1 MEVRHALVS
10 SAMAEISKFLLNS
23 LPGAIGMYGL
33 SMGVSRVGD
42 TLPAPVYALL
52 SGLNA
57 ATVGI
62 IFYAA
67 AQLAKRAITD
77 KLTRIL
83 VFLGAAIGTLYAALW
98 LFPVILLCAGL
109 STLVWDSVW
118 MQHTLTRLEKRR
130 SKDDSADEEKTRPM
144 TRNGLNA
151 IEAQLGLGPYNRD
164 KELPPLPPDSII
176 AKPSAIEPEKAP
188 TVLSARVGAIV
199 IIGFMATFVST
210 MVIRGLVVS
219 PPRAYS
225 LFANLY
231 LTGTIIFGGG
241 PVVIPLLHESI
252 VGENWVSSRDFILGL
267 ALIQCFPGP
276 NFNFAVYLGSLATAG
291 SSVASY
297 WGALI
302 AFVSIFTPGIIIQ
315 TGALGTWKVLR
326 SRRWFFCLLRG
337 INATAVGFIYTL
349 VYKLWRIGFIDENNQ
364 AGSSLG
370 RDPWWV
376 IVTATSFVGS
386 AWFGLNAP
394 LAILLGA
401 VLGLG
406 WFAVVKI

>member
-1 MEVRHALVS
+1 
-10 SAMAEISKFLLNS
+10 
-23 LPGAIGMYGL
+23 MYGL
-33 SMGVSRVGD
+33 ALGVSRVGD

-62 IFYAA
+62 IIYAA
-67 AQLAKRAITD
+67 VQLAKKAITD

-83 VFLGAAIGTLYAALW
+83 VFLGAAIGTLYTALW
-98 LFPVILLCAGL
+98 LFPVILVCAGL
-109 STLVWDSVW
+109 STLAWDSAW
-118 MQHTLTRLEKRR
+118 MQHTLKRLRNSR
-130 SKDDSADEEKTRPM
+130 SKDDSTDEEKARPM
-144 TRNGLNA
+144 TETGLSTIEVPFGLKPENRNKAL
-151 IEAQLGLGPYNRD
+151 PS
-164 KELPPLPPDSII
+164 LPPNSII
-176 AKPSAIEPEKAP
+176 PKSCAIEPERAA
-188 TVLSARVGAIV
+188 TVLSARMGAIV

-231 LTGTIIFGGG
+231 LAGTVIFGGG
-241 PVVIPLLHESI
+241 PVVIPLLRESV
-252 VGENWVSSRDFILGL
+252 VGESWVSPRDFILGL
-267 ALIQCFPGP
+267 ALIQCCPGP

-315 TGALGTWKVLR
+315 TGILGMWKVLR
-326 SRRWFFCLLRG
+326 ARRWFLCLLRG

-349 VYKLWRIGFIDENNQ
+349 VYNLWRIGFIDEDNQ
-364 AGSSLG
+364 TGSSLG

-401 VLGLG
+401 VLGLV
-406 WFAVVKI
+406 WYAIVRT

>member
-1 MEVRHALVS
+1 
-10 SAMAEISKFLLNS
+10 
-23 LPGAIGMYGL
+23 MYGL
-33 SMGVSRVGD
+33 SLGVSRVGD
-42 TLPAPVYALL
+42 TLPASVYALL

-62 IFYAA
+62 IIYAA
-67 AQLAKRAITD
+67 VQLAKKAITD

-83 VFLGAAIGTLYAALW
+83 VFLGAAIGTLYTALW
-98 LFPVILLCAGL
+98 LFPVILICAGL
-109 STLVWDSVW
+109 STLLWDSAW
-118 MQHTLTRLEKRR
+118 MQNTLKRLRNRR
-130 SKDDSADEEKTRPM
+130 SRDDSRDEEKARPM
-144 TRNGLNA
+144 TENGLNA
-151 IEAQLGLGPYNRD
+151 IEVPLGPGLANRD
-164 KELPPLPPDSII
+164 KELPSLPPNSMIP
-176 AKPSAIEPEKAP
+176 KSCPVKLLRAP
-188 TVLSARVGAIV
+188 TVLSARMGAIV
-199 IIGFMATFVST
+199 IVGFMATFVST
-210 MVIRGLVVS
+210 MVIRGLAVS

-231 LTGTIIFGGG
+231 LAGTIIFGGG
-241 PVVIPLLHESI
+241 PVVIPLLGESI
-252 VGENWVSSRDFILGL
+252 VGESWVSPRDFIFGL

-302 AFVSIFTPGIIIQ
+302 AFVSIFTPGMIIQ
-315 TGALGTWKVLR
+315 TGILGMWKMLR
-326 SRRWFFCLLRG
+326 SRRWFLCLLRG
-337 INATAVGFIYTL
+337 INATAVGFVYTL
-349 VYKLWRIGFIDENNQ
+349 VYNLWRIGFIDEDNQ
-364 AGSSLG
+364 SGSSLG

-401 VLGLG
+401 VLGLV
-406 WFAVVKI
+406 WFAVRT

>member
-1 MEVRHALVS
+1 
-10 SAMAEISKFLLNS
+10 
-23 LPGAIGMYGL
+23 MYGL

-62 IFYAA
+62 IIYAA
-67 AQLAKRAITD
+67 VQLAKKAITD
-77 KLTRIL
+77 KLTRAL
-83 VFLGAAIGTLYAALW
+83 VFVGAATGTLYTALW

-109 STLVWDSVW
+109 STLVWDSAW
-118 MQHTLTRLEKRR
+118 MQHTLPRLWKRP
-130 SKDDSADEEKTRPM
+130 SKDDSTDEEKATE
-144 TRNGLNA
+144 TGLNG
-151 IEAQLGLGPYNRD
+151 IEAPLGLRKNNRD
-164 KELPPLPPDSII
+164 KELPSLPMKSRIL
-176 AKPSAIEPEKAP
+176 KPSAIEPEKSP
-188 TVLSARVGAIV
+188 TVLSARMGAIV
-199 IIGFMATFVST
+199 IVGFMATFVST

-231 LTGTIIFGGG
+231 LAGTIIFGGG
-241 PVVIPLLHESI
+241 PVVIPLLRESI
-252 VGENWVSSRDFILGL
+252 VGESWVSPRDFILGL

-315 TGALGTWKVLR
+315 TGILGMWKVLR
-326 SRRWFFCLLRG
+326 SRRWFLCLLRG
-337 INATAVGFIYTL
+337 INATAVGFVYTL
-349 VYKLWRIGFIDENNQ
+349 VYKLWRIGFIDEDNQ

-401 VLGLG
+401 VLGLV
-406 WFAVVKI
+406 WFAAVKS

>member
-1 MEVRHALVS
+1 
-10 SAMAEISKFLLNS
+10 
-23 LPGAIGMYGL
+23 MYGL

-62 IFYAA
+62 IIYAA
-67 AQLAKRAITD
+67 VQLAKKAITD
-77 KLTRIL
+77 KLTRAL
-83 VFLGAAIGTLYAALW
+83 VFLGAATGTLYTALW

-109 STLVWDSVW
+109 STLVWDSAW
-118 MQHTLTRLEKRR
+118 MQHTLLRLWKRR
-130 SKDDSADEEKTRPM
+130 SKDNLTDEEKATE
-144 TRNGLNA
+144 TGLNG
-151 IEAQLGLGPYNRD
+151 IEAPLGLRPNNNRD
-164 KELPPLPPDSII
+164 KELPSLPMNSRIT
-176 AKPSAIEPEKAP
+176 KPSAIEPEKAP
-188 TVLSARVGAIV
+188 TVLSARMGAIV
-199 IIGFMATFVST
+199 IVGFMATFVST
-210 MVIRGLVVS
+210 MIIRGLVVS

-231 LTGTIIFGGG
+231 LAGTIIFGGG
-241 PVVIPLLHESI
+241 PVVIPLLRESI
-252 VGENWVSSRDFILGL
+252 VGESWVSPRDFILGL

-302 AFVSIFTPGIIIQ
+302 AFVSIFTPGIILQ
-315 TGALGTWKVLR
+315 TGILGMWKVLR
-326 SRRWFFCLLRG
+326 SRRWFLCLLRG
-337 INATAVGFIYTL
+337 INATAVGFVYTL

-364 AGSSLG
+364 EGSSLG

-401 VLGLG
+401 VLGLV
-406 WFAVVKI
+406 WFAAVRN

>member
-1 MEVRHALVS
+1 
-10 SAMAEISKFLLNS
+10 
-23 LPGAIGMYGL
+23 MYGL
-33 SMGVSRVGD
+33 SLGVSRVGD

-62 IFYAA
+62 IIYAA
-67 AQLAKRAITD
+67 VQLATKAITD

-83 VFLGAAIGTLYAALW
+83 VFLGAAIGTLYTALW

-109 STLVWDSVW
+109 STLLWDSAW
-118 MQHTLTRLEKRR
+118 MQHTIKRLRKSG
-130 SKDDSADEEKTRPM
+130 SKDDSTDEEKARPM
-144 TRNGLNA
+144 TENRLNA
-151 IEAQLGLGPYNRD
+151 TEVPLGLRPENRD
-164 KELPPLPPDSII
+164 KELPSLPPNSMI
-176 AKPSAIEPEKAP
+176 PRSCPVEPEKAP
-188 TVLSARVGAIV
+188 TVLSARMGAIV

-231 LTGTIIFGGG
+231 LAGTIIFGGG
-241 PVVIPLLHESI
+241 PVVIPLLRESI
-252 VGENWVSSRDFILGL
+252 VGESWVSPRDFILGL

-315 TGALGTWKVLR
+315 TGILGMWKVLR
-326 SRRWFFCLLRG
+326 SRRWFLCLLRG
-337 INATAVGFIYTL
+337 INATAVGFVYTM
-349 VYKLWRIGFIDENNQ
+349 VYKLWRIGFIDEDNQ

-401 VLGLG
+401 VLGLI
-406 WFAVVKI
+406 WYAVVRT

>member
-1 MEVRHALVS
+1 MIWLLRHWFTTF
-10 SAMAEISKFLLNS
+10 SKVFLNS
-23 LPGAIGMYGL
+23 LPGAVGMYGL
-33 SMGVSRVGD
+33 SLGISRVGD
-42 TLPAPVYALL
+42 TLPVSVYALL

-62 IFYAA
+62 IIYAA
-67 AQLAKRAITD
+67 VQLAKKAITD

-83 VFLGAAIGTLYAALW
+83 VFLGAAIGTLYTALW
-98 LFPVILLCAGL
+98 LFPVILICAGL
-109 STLVWDSVW
+109 STLLWDSAW
-118 MQHTLTRLEKRR
+118 MQNILKRLGNRR
-130 SKDDSADEEKTRPM
+130 SRDDSTNEEKARPR
-144 TRNGLNA
+144 TDNGPNV
-151 IEAQLGLGPYNRD
+151 IGVPLGPGLENRD
-164 KELPPLPPDSII
+164 KELPSIPPNSMIPKSSPLNLLR
-176 AKPSAIEPEKAP
+176 AP
-188 TVLSARVGAIV
+188 TVLSARMGAIV
-199 IIGFMATFVST
+199 IVGFMATFVST

-231 LTGTIIFGGG
+231 LAGTIIFGAG
-241 PVVIPLLHESI
+241 PVVIPLLGESI
-252 VGENWVSSRDFILGL
+252 DGESWVSPRDFILGL
-267 ALIQCFPGP
+267 ALIQFCPGP

-315 TGALGTWKVLR
+315 TGILGLWKFLR
-326 SRRWFFCLLRG
+326 SRQWFLCLLRG
-337 INATAVGFIYTL
+337 INATAVGFVYTL
-349 VYKLWRIGFIDENNQ
+349 VYKLWRIGFIDQENQ
-364 AGSSLG
+364 SGSSLG

-376 IVTATSFVGS
+376 IVTATSFVGT

-401 VLGLG
+401 VLGLV
-406 WFAVVKI
+406 WFAVIRT

>member
-1 MEVRHALVS
+1 
-10 SAMAEISKFLLNS
+10 
-23 LPGAIGMYGL
+23 MYGL

-62 IFYAA
+62 IIYAA
-67 AQLAKRAITD
+67 VQLAKKAITD
-77 KLTRIL
+77 KLTRAL
-83 VFLGAAIGTLYAALW
+83 VFLGAATGTLYTALW

-109 STLVWDSVW
+109 STLVWDSAW
-118 MQHTLTRLEKRR
+118 MQHILPRLWKRP
-130 SKDDSADEEKTRPM
+130 SKDDSTDEEKATE
-144 TRNGLNA
+144 TVLHG
-151 IEAQLGLGPYNRD
+151 IEAPLGLRKNSRD
-164 KELPPLPPDSII
+164 KELASLPMKSRIP
-176 AKPSAIEPEKAP
+176 KPTAIEPEKAP
-188 TVLSARVGAIV
+188 TVLSARMGAIV
-199 IIGFMATFVST
+199 IVGFMATFVST

-231 LTGTIIFGGG
+231 LAGTIIFGGG
-241 PVVIPLLHESI
+241 PVVIPLLRESI
-252 VGENWVSSRDFILGL
+252 VGEGWVSPRDFILGL

-291 SSVASY
+291 SSVVSY

-302 AFVSIFTPGIIIQ
+302 AFISIFTPGIIIQ
-315 TGALGTWKVLR
+315 TGILGMWKVLR
-326 SRRWFFCLLRG
+326 SRQWFLCLLRG
-337 INATAVGFIYTL
+337 INATAVGFVYTL
-349 VYKLWRIGFIDENNQ
+349 VYKLWRIGFMDEDNQ

-394 LAILLGA
+394 FAVLLGA
-401 VLGLG
+401 VLGLV
-406 WFAVVKI
+406 WYAVVKS

>member
-1 MEVRHALVS
+1 
-10 SAMAEISKFLLNS
+10 
-23 LPGAIGMYGL
+23 MYGL
-33 SMGVSRVGD
+33 SLGVSRVGD
-42 TLPAPVYALL
+42 TLPASVYALL

-62 IFYAA
+62 IIYAA
-67 AQLAKRAITD
+67 VQLAKKAITD

-83 VFLGAAIGTLYAALW
+83 VFLGAAIGTLYTALW
-98 LFPVILLCAGL
+98 LFPVILICAGL
-109 STLVWDSVW
+109 STLLWDSAW
-118 MQHTLTRLEKRR
+118 MQNTLKRLRNRR
-130 SKDDSADEEKTRPM
+130 SRDDSRDEEKARPM
-144 TRNGLNA
+144 TENGLNA
-151 IEAQLGLGPYNRD
+151 IEVPLGPGLANRD
-164 KELPPLPPDSII
+164 KELPSLPPNSMIP
-176 AKPSAIEPEKAP
+176 KSCPVKLLRAP
-188 TVLSARVGAIV
+188 TVLSARMGAIV
-199 IIGFMATFVST
+199 IVGFMATFVST
-210 MVIRGLVVS
+210 MVIRGLAVS

-231 LTGTIIFGGG
+231 LAGTIIFGGG
-241 PVVIPLLHESI
+241 PVVIPLLGESI
-252 VGENWVSSRDFILGL
+252 VGESWVSPRDFIFGL

-302 AFVSIFTPGIIIQ
+302 AFVSIFTPGMIIQ
-315 TGALGTWKVLR
+315 TGILGMWKMLR
-326 SRRWFFCLLRG
+326 SRRWFLCLLRG
-337 INATAVGFIYTL
+337 INATAVGFVYTL
-349 VYKLWRIGFIDENNQ
+349 VYNLWRIGFIDEDNQ
-364 AGSSLG
+364 SGSSLG

-401 VLGLG
+401 VLGLV
-406 WFAVVKI
+406 WFAVVRT

>member
-1 MEVRHALVS
+1 MRFLN
-10 SAMAEISKFLLNS
+10 LLNS

-62 IFYAA
+62 IIYAA
-67 AQLAKRAITD
+67 VQLAKKAITD
-77 KLTRIL
+77 KLTRAL
-83 VFLGAAIGTLYAALW
+83 VFLGAATGTLYTALW
-98 LFPVILLCAGL
+98 LFPVILLCAGI
-109 STLVWDSVW
+109 STLVWDSAW
-118 MQHTLTRLEKRR
+118 MQHTLPRLGKRR
-130 SKDDSADEEKTRPM
+130 SKDDSTDEEKARPM
-144 TRNGLNA
+144 TENGLNMIGA
-151 IEAQLGLGPYNRD
+151 PLGLRPNNRD
-164 KELPPLPPDSII
+164 KELPSLPPNSMIP
-176 AKPSAIEPEKAP
+176 KPSAIEPEKAP
-188 TVLSARVGAIV
+188 TVLSARMGAIV
-199 IIGFMATFVST
+199 IVGFMATFVST

-231 LTGTIIFGGG
+231 LAGTIIFGGG
-241 PVVIPLLHESI
+241 PVVIPLLRESI
-252 VGENWVSSRDFILGL
+252 VGESWVSPRDFILGL

-276 NFNFAVYLGSLATAG
+276 NFNFAVYLGSLAAAG

-315 TGALGTWKVLR
+315 TGILGMWKVLR
-326 SRRWFFCLLRG
+326 SRRWFLCLLRG
-337 INATAVGFIYTL
+337 INATAVGFVYTL

-401 VLGLG
+401 VLGLV
-406 WFAVVKI
+406 WYAVVRT

>member
-1 MEVRHALVS
+1 
-10 SAMAEISKFLLNS
+10 
-23 LPGAIGMYGL
+23 MYGL

-42 TLPAPVYALL
+42 TLPAPVCALL

-62 IFYAA
+62 IIYAA
-67 AQLAKRAITD
+67 VQLAKKAITD
-77 KLTRIL
+77 KLTRAL
-83 VFLGAAIGTLYAALW
+83 VFLGAATGTLYTALW

-109 STLVWDSVW
+109 STLVWDSAW
-118 MQHTLTRLEKRR
+118 MQHTLPRLGKRR
-130 SKDDSADEEKTRPM
+130 SKDDSTDEEKARPM
-144 TRNGLNA
+144 TGNGLNM
-151 IEAQLGLGPYNRD
+151 IEAPLGLGTNNRD
-164 KELPPLPPDSII
+164 KELPSLPPNSMIP
-176 AKPSAIEPEKAP
+176 KPSAIEPEKAP
-188 TVLSARVGAIV
+188 TVLSARMGAI
-199 IIGFMATFVST
+199 IIVGFMATFVST

-231 LTGTIIFGGG
+231 LAGTIIFGGG
-241 PVVIPLLHESI
+241 PVVIPLLRESI
-252 VGENWVSSRDFILGL
+252 VGESWVSPRDFILGL

-315 TGALGTWKVLR
+315 TGILGMWKVLR
-326 SRRWFFCLLRG
+326 SRRWFLCLLRG
-337 INATAVGFIYTL
+337 INATAVGFVYTL

-370 RDPWWV
+370 RDPWWI

-401 VLGLG
+401 VLGLV
-406 WFAVVKI
+406 WFAVVGT

>member
-1 MEVRHALVS
+1 
-10 SAMAEISKFLLNS
+10 
-23 LPGAIGMYGL
+23 MYGL
-33 SMGVSRVGD
+33 ALGVSRVGD

-62 IFYAA
+62 IIYAA
-67 AQLAKRAITD
+67 VQLAKKAITD

-83 VFLGAAIGTLYAALW
+83 VFLGAAIGTLYTALW
-98 LFPVILLCAGL
+98 LFPVILVCAGIL
-109 STLVWDSVW
+109 TLVWDSAW
-118 MQHTLTRLEKRR
+118 MQHTLKRLRKNR
-130 SKDDSADEEKTRPM
+130 SKDDSTDEEKARPM
-144 TRNGLNA
+144 TETGLNT
-151 IEAQLGLGPYNRD
+151 IEVPLGLRPENRN
-164 KELPPLPPDSII
+164 KELPSLPPNSM
-176 AKPSAIEPEKAP
+176 KPKSRAIEPEKAP
-188 TVLSARVGAIV
+188 TVLSARMGAIV

-231 LTGTIIFGGG
+231 LAGTVIFGGG
-241 PVVIPLLHESI
+241 PVVMPLLRESI
-252 VGENWVSSRDFILGL
+252 VGQSWVSPRDFILGL

-291 SSVASY
+291 SSVTSY

-302 AFVSIFTPGIIIQ
+302 AFFSIFMPGIIIQ
-315 TGALGTWKVLR
+315 TGILGMWKVLR
-326 SRRWFFCLLRG
+326 SRRWVLCLLRG
-337 INATAVGFIYTL
+337 INATAVGFVYTL
-349 VYKLWRIGFIDENNQ
+349 VYNLWRIGFIDENNQ

-376 IVTATSFVGS
+376 IVTATCFVGS

-401 VLGLG
+401 VLGLV
-406 WFAVVKI
+406 WYAVVRT